1 MTEELDK
8 LEEILNSYEQD
19 KSNLMDKL
27 IERMFSSDNETFIS
41 NIGSF
46 LIDNFRDE
54 KIEQC
59 ILSLINEPT
68 WKGSRGVLL
77 FLLGEYTNDQK
88 YMYFIIDLFM
98 NNLHEDNGVV
108 FMEACSMIFEMK
120 QPFNKKD
127 IMKSLERLEQEK
139 PKVTDERSLG
149 VIESLTDYLNA
160 QIEIADFYA
169 EFQLEKEK
177 LMGV

>member
-59 ILSLINEPT
+59 FLSLIKEPK
-68 WKGSRGVLL
+68 WKGKNETFLHLL
-77 FLLGEYTNDQK
+77 SKYTSGENNLYFLV
-88 YMYFIIDLFM
+88 DLLM
-98 NNLHEDNGVV
+98 NNIHESDGKIFQDGYN
-108 FMEACSMIFEMK
+108 MIVDM
-120 QPFNKKD
+120 QPSHKKKE
-127 IMKSLERLEQEK
+127 IIKSVERLEQELTK
-139 PKVTDERSLG
+139 TTDDKGLKL
-149 VIESLTDYLNA
+149 IESLIYFLNK

-169 EFQLEKEK
+169 EYELEEELEKE
-177 LMGV
+177 